1 MRSIILLFLSSALF
15 TICVAQPQKT
25 NTDTSPIDGKN
36 KAPIAWIKNNLTAL
50 YSLDG
55 HVPRKSIAQLM
66 LEDDI
71 PGLSIAF
78 VDSNKIAWAAS
89 FGFKNLSTSEEVS
102 EQTVFTGASLSK
114 PLAAIAALKAVES
127 GKIDLDENVNNV
139 LDGWKIPDNEFT
151 VDEKVTLRRL
161 IGHSAGIRNDLWSS
175 YLPDEKVPTL
185 TQMLAGQS
193 PSVDPVTAVI
203 FTPGSEVK
211 YSNPGYSIIQKIL
224 ADVYQDS
231 FDDILETLVFRP
243 SGMQESS
250 FKQPMPAELKERR
263 AVGYDENLKPYPYRL
278 FPYKAAGGVWTTPTD
293 MARFVI
299 TLLEDYEGKKNIL
312 SPAMM
317 AEVFSRQRERLGF
330 SKIFNDNSEDLIFR
344 HYGSNQGFTSYLV
357 GSLLRKQAVIVMI
370 NSDNGFALLDYIAR
384 AVAEY
389 YKWDYLKPT
398 IHDRYTAEIPT
409 IGEYQGRFDHYSE
422 ILTFNLNEGY
432 LWVTSEKEQ
441 TPKKLVPVGNSQF
454 ISIDSSV
461 KYEFFRPRGNKDGD
475 IKWVRVTQ
483 ASGQENW
490 CERVL

>member
-1 MRSIILLFLSSALF
+1 MRSIILLFLSSVLLS
-15 TICVAQPQKT
+15 ICFAQPQKT
-25 NTDTSPIDGKN
+25 NPDTSPINGKN

-71 PGLSIAF
+71 PGVSIAF
-78 VDSNKIAWAAS
+78 VDSSKIAWTAS
-89 FGFKNLSTSEEVS
+89 FGFKNLATSEKVS
-102 EQTVFTGASLSK
+102 DQTVFTGASLSK

-127 GKIDLDENVNNV
+127 GKMNLDENVNNV
-139 LDGWKIPDNEFT
+139 LIGWKIPDNEFT

-161 IGHSAGIRNDLWSS
+161 IGHTAGIRNDLWSS

-193 PSVDPVTAVI
+193 PSVDPATAVI

-224 ADVYQDS
+224 EDVYQDS

-250 FKQPMPAELKERR
+250 FKQPMPAALKERR
-263 AVGYDENLKPYPYRL
+263 AIGYDENLKPYPYRL

-312 SPAMM
+312 SAAMT
-317 AEVFSRQRERLGF
+317 AEVFSRQRERLAF

-357 GSLLRKQAVIVMI
+357 GSLLRKQAVIIMI

-389 YKWDYLKPT
+389 YHWDYLQPT
-398 IHDRYTAEIPT
+398 IHDRYTSEIPA
-409 IGEYQGRFDHYSE
+409 IGEYQGRFDHHSE
-422 ILTFNLNEGY
+422 ILTFNLNEDY
-432 LWVTSEKEQ
+432 LWVSSEKEE
-441 TPKKLVPVGNSQF
+441 TPMRLVPVGNSQF